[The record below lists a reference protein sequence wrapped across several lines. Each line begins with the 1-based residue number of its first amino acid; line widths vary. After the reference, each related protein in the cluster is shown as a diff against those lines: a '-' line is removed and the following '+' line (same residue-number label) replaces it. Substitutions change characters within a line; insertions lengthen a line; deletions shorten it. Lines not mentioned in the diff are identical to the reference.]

1 MSSDGELRQTILQA
15 NLEDL
20 EILERFYSDAA
31 DSSVFAD
38 VLATLR
44 AKIAA
49 LREEL
54 CGLDDR
60 GS

>member
-1 MSSDGELRQTILQA
+1 MSSDNKPQQTPLRA

-20 EILERFYSDAA
+20 EILEQFYSDAA
-31 DSSVFAD
+31 DPSAFAD

-44 AKIAA
+44 AQIAA
-49 LREEL
+49 LRKEL
-54 CGLDDR
+54 PGLDDS

>member
-38 VLATLR
+38 ALATLR